1 MNFTITLLLLPLSMW
16 TFTYAVPPNATAVIN
31 ASLPPICNATGVYT
45 VSGPAAFTIACVNPS
60 PKPHV
65 VRGGLE
71 IKPMEPKP
79 PQLTPPEPPLFELA
93 IGVTAAAGLSHVLSN
108 RRELLLAPAVWL
120 FRVKTAKAESPER
133 KKILQFVEKMG
144 AATLAQI
151 AKAVGKS
158 WGSTQWHVYVL
169 EREGKLKSVK
179 IGSFTY
185 YYTNPQV
192 AAEVILSS
200 IDPQTLSPEDRE
212 KLEFMAS

>member
-1 MNFTITLLLLPLSMW
+1 MVLLLLPLSMW
-16 TFTYAVPPNATAVIN
+16 TFTYVVPPNATATIS
-31 ASLPPICNATGVYT
+31 ASLPPICNATGMYT
-45 VSGPAAFTIACVNPS
+45 VSGPATFTITCVNSS

-71 IKPMEPKP
+71 VKLVEPKA
-79 PQLTPPEPPLFELA
+79 PQLTPPQSPLLPLVLA
-93 IGVTAAAGLSHVLSN
+93 TAAAAGLSYLISN
-108 RRELLLAPAVWL
+108 RREWLLAPVVWL
-120 FRVKTAKAESPER
+120 FRVKTASAESPER
-133 KKILQFVEKMG
+133 RQILQFVEKMG

-151 AKAVGKS
+151 TKAVGKS

-185 YYTNPQV
+185 YYTNPRA

-212 KLEFMAS
+212 KLEFMAA